1 MELRYVRQVLDFI
14 ESIHYLCFRRDLGEN
29 VKFLSAGKI
38 LFLASVN
45 LLQIN
50 SLVSEMILLG
60 VLLKD

>member
-1 MELRYVRQVLDFI
+1 MRQVQYII
-14 ESIHYLCFRRDLGEN
+14 ESIQYLCFRRDLGEN
-29 VKFLSAGKI
+29 LKFLSAGKI

-50 SLVSEMILLG
+50 SSVSEKILLG